1 MVLGGQLVGCRVLS
15 LFGPSHM
22 EMSNKLGA
30 IGQGLRVTMEL
41 SRERGSLQNGVI
53 FLCGVQTVSPTKT
66 L

>member
-1 MVLGGQLVGCRVLS
+1 M
-15 LFGPSHM
+15 FGPSYM

-30 IGQGLRVTMEL
+30 VGQGLRVTMEL

-53 FLCGVQTVSPTKT
+53 FLCVVQTMSPTKT